1 MLQPLD
7 HYVVLSI
14 EKEEKTTASGIILTT
29 DAKDKPA
36 FGKILAVG
44 PKVDNLSTG
53 DVVVYQ
59 TYSGTNVKLDG
70 QDYLLI
76 KAENILAKVTK

>member
-1 MLQPLD
+1 MLQPLNQF
-7 HYVVLSI
+7 VVLSL

-29 DAKDKPA
+29 DEKDKPA
-36 FGKILAVG
+36 FGRILAVG
-44 PKVDNLSTG
+44 PNVEGLTVN

-59 TYSGTNVKLDG
+59 TYSGTNVKLEG
-70 QDYLLI
+70 KEYLLI

>member
-1 MLQPLD
+1 MLHPLNQF
-7 HYVVLSI
+7 VVLTL

-29 DAKDKPA
+29 DEKDKPA
-36 FGKILAVG
+36 FGRILAVG
-44 PKVDNLSTG
+44 PKFEDLAVN

-59 TYSGTNVKLDG
+59 TYSGTNVKLEG
-70 QDYLLI
+70 KEYLLI